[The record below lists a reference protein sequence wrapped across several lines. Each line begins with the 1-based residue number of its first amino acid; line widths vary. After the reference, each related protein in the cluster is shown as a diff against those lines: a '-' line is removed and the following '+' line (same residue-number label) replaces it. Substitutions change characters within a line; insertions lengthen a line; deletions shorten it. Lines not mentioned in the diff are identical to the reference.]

1 MTREVTLAYDRLRP
15 EERLLLAAFDRLGVR
30 PREWYVPNL
39 TFDLGGGST
48 DDYRAQLADSV
59 VVERCTSQARALAL
73 SRLAVGGGALAIN
86 DPSVIAL
93 CGDKLATSAALAR
106 RGVPTPRTGIAFDL
120 AGALELC
127 GRFGYPVVLKPLV
140 GSWGRMVSRLSD
152 RDAVEAVVEH
162 KAVLGGPDHK
172 VLYLQEHVDKPGRDI
187 RAFVTS
193 SPGAGED
200 VFVAIYRTSE
210 HWITN
215 TARGGA
221 ASACTVTDELAAVVG
236 AAARA
241 VGGGMLAVD
250 LVESGRGLLVVE
262 VNHTMEFRNSIDVT
276 GVDIP
281 LRMARFVMEHAD
293 A

>member
-15 EERLLLAAFDRLGVR
+15 EERLLIDAFHRLGVEV
-30 PREWYVPNL
+30 REWYLPNM
-39 TFDLGGGST
+39 TFDFGTGHAGEVRGLPDG
-48 DDYRAQLADSV
+48 V

-73 SRLAVGGGALAIN
+73 SRLAVSGGAIAIN

-93 CGDKLATSAALAR
+93 CGDKLATSAALVQH
-106 RGVPTPRTGIAFDL
+106 GVPTPRTGVAFDL
-120 AGALELC
+120 EGALELC
-127 GRFGYPVVLKPLV
+127 LQFGYPVVLKPLV

-152 RDAVEAVVEH
+152 PDAVEAVVEH
-162 KAVLGGPDHK
+162 KSVLGGPDHK
-172 VLYLQEHVDKPGRDI
+172 VLYFQEHVAKPGRDI
-187 RAFVTS
+187 RAFVTYS
-193 SPGAGED
+193 QQHGAD
-200 VFVAIYRTSE
+200 VFAAIYRTSE

-215 TARGGA
+215 TARGAA
-221 ASACTVTDELAAVVG
+221 ASACPVTDELAQVVES
-236 AAARA
+236 AARA

-250 LVESGRGLLVVE
+250 LVESSRGLLVVE

-281 LRMARFVMEHAD
+281 LRMAQFVMEHAG

>member
-1 MTREVTLAYDRLRP
+1 MTREVILAYDRLRP
-15 EERLLLAAFDRLGVR
+15 EERSLIDAFGRLGVEL
-30 PREWYVPNL
+30 REWYLPSL
-39 TFDLGGGST
+39 TFDLGGGVGV
-48 DDYRAQLADSV
+48 DPRGLPDAV
-59 VVERCTSQARALAL
+59 VVERCTSQARALAV
-73 SRLAVGGGALAIN
+73 SRLAVSGGSVAIN
-86 DPSVIAL
+86 DPAVIAL

-106 RGVPTPRTGIAFDL
+106 NGVPTPRTGVAFDL
-120 AGALELC
+120 DGALELC
-127 GRFGYPVVLKPLV
+127 EQFGYPVVLKPLV

-152 RDAVEAVVEH
+152 ADAVAAVVEH

-172 VLYLQEHVDKPGRDI
+172 VLYFQEHVDKPGRDI
-187 RAFVTS
+187 RAFVTCDKHGS
-193 SPGAGED
+193 VD
-200 VFVAIYRTSE
+200 VFAAIYRTSE

-215 TARGGA
+215 TARGA
-221 ASACTVTDELAAVVG
+221 TASSCPVTDELARVVSE
-236 AAARA
+236 AARA

-250 LVESGRGLLVVE
+250 LVESSRGLLVVE